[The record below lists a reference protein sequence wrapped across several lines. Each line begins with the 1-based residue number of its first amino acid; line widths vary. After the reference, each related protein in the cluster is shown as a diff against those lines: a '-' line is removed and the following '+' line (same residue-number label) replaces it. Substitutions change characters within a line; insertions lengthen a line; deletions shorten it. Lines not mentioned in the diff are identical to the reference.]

1 MEAIKN
7 LLIRFRQSGVLL
19 FIGFL
24 LIIYIAF
31 GFVYFQQGL
40 KQKDLEE
47 QVAQISGIVAKPL
60 ADKEKLQ
67 ADYAEVNSALASV
80 TDSSEAIAIIVGI
93 AEQNGIDVAPASDK
107 LIVPSAAV
115 SQKKVGGGT
124 YQVFSF
130 KNISVQGS
138 YDSVMAFISDLDLDE
153 TQETE
158 TMVLTRITINQVE
171 VKVEGEEATEGEEEV
186 EIGTRIEARATLD
199 VDLYTKL

>member
-1 MEAIKN
+1 
-7 LLIRFRQSGVLL
+7 
-19 FIGFL
+19 
-24 LIIYIAF
+24 
-31 GFVYFQQGL
+31 
-40 KQKDLEE
+40 
-47 QVAQISGIVAKPL
+47 
-60 ADKEKLQ
+60 
-67 ADYAEVNSALASV
+67 V

-93 AEQNGIDVAPASDK
+93 AEQNGIDVAPDSDK

-138 YDSVMAFISDLDLDE
+138 YDSVMAFISDLDLGE
-153 TQETE
+153 TQQ

-186 EIGTRIEARATLD
+186 EIGTRIEAKATLD